1 MNRANDSFKLEKEG
15 ITMRIGRLEGN
26 DLKIKA
32 LNVWMRRKEAIQMFR
47 FSGRDSRL
55 GSE

>member
-15 ITMRIGRLEGN
+15 ITVRIGRVEGN
-26 DLKIKA
+26 DMKIKA
-32 LNVWMRRKEAIQMFR
+32 LNVWMRRKEAIQIIR

-55 GSE
+55 GSK

>member
-15 ITMRIGRLEGN
+15 ITVRIGRVEGN
-26 DLKIKA
+26 DMKIKA
-32 LNVWMRRKEAIQMFR
+32 LNVWMRRKEAIQMVR

-55 GSE
+55 GRK